1 MTPAAFAL
9 VFALGLASGLH
20 CLQMCGPLVLSYSL
34 PLDRAE
40 AWRAHLLYNCGRITT
55 YMLLGAGAGMLG
67 GGIGL
72 AGRLA
77 GMASGARMVSGAA
90 MIVAGLL
97 MVGVGP
103 AAGLVSIGAGGVR
116 SGMRVR
122 LSRAV
127 GRLLLSRRKF
137 RLGLALGLLPCGL
150 IYAALL
156 KAVDTAAAVGGALTM
171 LAFGL
176 GTAVALLAVGAG
188 ASFAAAHLGR
198 WSYRLA
204 PAGVVAAGAIL
215 LWRGLSAT
223 HCHG

>member
-1 MTPAAFAL
+1 MSPAAFAL
-9 VFALGLASGLH
+9 VFAFGLASGLH

-34 PLDRAE
+34 PLARAQ
-40 AWRAHLLYNCGRITT
+40 AWRAHLLYNSGRIAT
-55 YMLLGAGAGMLG
+55 YTLLGAAAGLLG
-67 GGIGL
+67 GGIGF

-90 MIVAGLL
+90 MIAAGIL
-97 MVGVGP
+97 MVGAGP
-103 AAGLVSIGAGGVR
+103 ATGLVSIGNAGVR
-116 SGMRVR
+116 AR

-127 GRLLLSRRKF
+127 ARLLLSPHKF

-156 KAVDTAAAVGGALTM
+156 KAVDTASAAAGALTM
-171 LAFGL
+171 LVFGM
-176 GTAVALLAVGAG
+176 GTAVALVAVGAG
-188 ASFAAAHLGR
+188 ASFAGARLGR

-204 PAGVVAAGAIL
+204 PAGVMIAGAVL
-215 LWRGLSAT
+215 LWRGLSAA